1 MEPKD
6 LDKQI
11 SSGKIGN
18 LYFFYGEEQF
28 LLENKLKAIKSKIV
42 EKDFEEFNYEK
53 LDGKKV
59 SAEDIETALL
69 SVPVMSEKKMVVVS
83 NTNIFGN
90 AKTKDFTKVCEAV
103 SDIPEYMTVI
113 FTEKEF
119 DKKFF
124 IGDIWK

>member
-53 LDGKKV
+53 LDGKTLARR
-59 SAEDIETALL
+59 SLPRRL
-69 SVPVMSEKKMVVVS
+69 
-83 NTNIFGN
+83 
-90 AKTKDFTKVCEAV
+90 
-103 SDIPEYMTVI
+103 
-113 FTEKEF
+113 
-119 DKKFF
+119 
-124 IGDIWK
+124 